1 MWHGERQALG
11 AGAPSATRWGGSWW
25 SAWRRQVPRRAPGHS
40 VRLLL
45 GVLAKPAI
53 SIPRTREGGA
63 CWPAARWTACEDGG
77 QAAGLAGGVEPR
89 GQRTRPPTRVGRYPC
104 SVRQRRCFASA
115 RQSTGSGR
123 PPRGS
128 TGPYAAAPE
137 RSASG
142 RAPWARW
149 ERAPRPAPHCAR
161 QAARRGRRA
170 QPRGASS
177 ASARRKAAGGGRRR
191 YTSSPGCAR
200 GSPHPDGRAG
210 NGRGVA
216 GPRPRA
222 RLPWG

>member
-11 AGAPSATRWGGSWW
+11 AGAPRATRWGGSWW
-25 SAWRRQVPRRAPGHS
+25 SAWRRQGPRRAPGHS

-53 SIPRTREGGA
+53 SIPRTREVGA

-77 QAAGLAGGVEPR
+77 QAAGLAGGR
-89 GQRTRPPTRVGRYPC
+89 CVGRPAG
-104 SVRQRRCFASA
+104 VRDAWGETPARCD
-115 RQSTGSGR
+115 SGGALHPPGNR
-123 PPRGS
+123 PAAVAHLAGALA
-128 TGPYAAAPE
+128 PYAAAPE

-170 QPRGASS
+170 QPRGASR
-177 ASARRKAAGGGRRR
+177 ASARRKAAGWGRRL

-222 RLPWG
+222 RSPWG